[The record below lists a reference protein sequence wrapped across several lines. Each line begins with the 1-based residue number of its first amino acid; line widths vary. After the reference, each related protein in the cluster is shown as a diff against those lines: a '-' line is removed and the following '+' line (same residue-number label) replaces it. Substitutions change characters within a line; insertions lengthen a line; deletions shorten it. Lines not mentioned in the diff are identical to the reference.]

1 MLWHCMADGK
11 NGRKK
16 DSLKPMSRRYC
27 MNFGV
32 LRILTMTQSFK
43 KVILSNGVGTNVHLN
58 YLDRIYA
65 KGLIKQINIHE
76 GV

>member
-1 MLWHCMADGK
+1 
-11 NGRKK
+11 
-16 DSLKPMSRRYC
+16 
-27 MNFGV
+27 
-32 LRILTMTQSFK
+32 MTQSFK

-58 YLDRIYA
+58 YLGRIYA